1 MQVQIDGIKKVDLP
15 DSMISF
21 LGEAKKAKV
30 SNNIIMGLKGYYND
44 PVAYRNKVESLYKNL
59 NGIKPI
65 DFKINNVLYL
75 NNYLE
80 KGIELTADKNEI
92 KQTWM
97 EYRLIY
103 NEQQKEKN
111 DMMDEEVNV
120 DDSFILNNFDE
131 IFDRLSTKIDG
142 VGKYVEELNNM
153 KNRLE
158 DNSFN
163 VEKRQE
169 DLEQEKANFEKYKKE
184 KILELDKREEEINKK
199 ALKLE
204 NLIKAFDLKVSDIIK

>member
-1 MQVQIDGIKKVDLP
+1 
-15 DSMISF
+15 
-21 LGEAKKAKV
+21 
-30 SNNIIMGLKGYYND
+30 
-44 PVAYRNKVESLYKNL
+44 
-59 NGIKPI
+59 
-65 DFKINNVLYL
+65 
-75 NNYLE
+75 
-80 KGIELTADKNEI
+80 
-92 KQTWM
+92 
-97 EYRLIY
+97 
-103 NEQQKEKN
+103 
-111 DMMDEEVNV
+111 
-120 DDSFILNNFDE
+120 
-131 IFDRLSTKIDG
+131 
-142 VGKYVEELNNM
+142 M